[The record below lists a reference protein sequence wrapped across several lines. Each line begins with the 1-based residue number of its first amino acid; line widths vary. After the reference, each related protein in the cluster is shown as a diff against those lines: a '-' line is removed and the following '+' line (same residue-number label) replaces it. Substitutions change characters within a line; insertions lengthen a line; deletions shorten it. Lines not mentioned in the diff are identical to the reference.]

1 MPPLRFSALF
11 ALVCCVGLFATPDV
25 RAQQDGFDA
34 SWYDSNQPYV
44 KVAVTEDGVYQVTG
58 ADLAATGAPISSLQP
73 STLRLFENGR
83 EIPIRYTGAETTG
96 MSAAD
101 AFTFVGQRNR
111 GTDEVWAYNGN
122 PDWQSSTYFSLYTDT
137 THYWLTWGGEA
148 GLRYE
153 TPSNPTTATSIA
165 TFRDTLHLEDDERYH
180 QGDASAAGNP
190 LYTRGEGYYGYRF
203 WHNTQQNTID
213 QSYDVPLQSPTSE
226 ASDVAR
232 VRVRLNGQTR
242 ARHFVSLSLRLQNGG
257 SAALV
262 PVDTVDWDGYAFETL
277 EAAIPQNQLPADGN
291 LRVQLTSSNLFNSPI
306 PNGILLDWIE
316 VTYERALTA
325 TSGELVF
332 TPTEVESAT
341 LTSGQSEAATFVLN
355 GFSGADVEVYNPA
368 DVRLFE
374 AEATGGTHRFT
385 DTPSSDAVYWA
396 VTPSAYRTPDRV
408 ALDRSSD
415 WANPANQAD
424 YLIVTTAALRASA
437 EALAAY
443 RTSEAGGGYEVA
455 ILNIED
461 VFDQFDYGRPTPL
474 ALRRLVRTAE
484 DWAQAPQFLM
494 LWGDALA
501 PSPDRPRETWEV
513 LSYGDAP
520 SDGWFAMQQAG
531 PSDWSESLAI
541 GRIPIRDNET
551 GGLFIQKSETYETTP
566 PQAWQK
572 RALFLAGGTSQA
584 EQNALQT
591 PTLQWSEMTATPPTG
606 LDTLHYFKR
615 ATTALDPTFQDS
627 LEAAIESGVSWMSYF
642 GHSATSTWEI
652 VTEPPRDFD
661 NAGRLPVVLSLGCY
675 TGDFSTG
682 SGGDGDIL
690 SFAEQLVIESL
701 NGSIAHWGSS
711 NLGTIGESAALS
723 STLHE
728 LVFQDTLRTLGLA
741 LQETKAIF
749 NANRTYD
756 LAVKHLLQ
764 YGLIGD
770 PATRIILPARPD
782 FAVTPASIAIASSSP
797 TPADS
802 VLQADVRVQ
811 NFGLVPTDS
820 VLVHLTHRAPSGS
833 ETVYRRKLAPFKRST
848 SASFEVAINDAAV
861 GDNVIR
867 VDVDPDDDFE
877 EASEVNNQAERTQTV
892 FSTGL
897 TLVGPP
903 DFGLL
908 PEPSPTLRVAVSS
921 KAGEQTPVLFQLDV
935 VPTFDSPALRE
946 ERTSASLLATWQ
958 PTGIKDD
965 TPYYWRARVDDPE
978 EPGNWKGAAFTVRED
993 LGRTGWIQQE
1003 RLFVGNEESGFLER
1017 TDEAWRFKQFE
1028 ATVSVATGFGPS
1040 NGQFVVN
1047 GELYERTIRGIAL
1060 LILDGASGAIKGHG
1074 TGATYANSFEDPATA
1089 YQELKALAALAEP
1102 GDYVLARFR
1111 NLSRQGSAEI
1121 PDSVKTILRD
1131 LGSTMIESLTYS
1143 SHWLMISRVGT
1154 PEETVERTTR
1164 SSEIVESAS
1173 FTFSF
1178 GRGET
1183 LSPVIGPAKAWQSL
1197 GWEAD
1202 LSDGDA
1208 IRVDV
1213 LSADGSEVLLSDVT
1227 EPGNLDL
1234 SGISAQEVPFLRLR
1248 ATLSD
1253 SLQRSAP
1260 DLVQWHVA
1268 YEGVPDLA
1276 LDPSS
1281 FRLAADT
1288 LREGATLD
1296 VTVGVANLSDTPAD
1310 VAVLEYYLTN
1320 EANETALVHQDTLR
1334 QLTDPVTRTQS
1345 LPTDGRVGRGQLR
1358 VRVVQPGFQDRTAAN
1373 NVLIR
1378 SFFVQ
1383 GDQTPPRFDVLVEG
1397 ASLPNDPDPVVN
1409 LQDPALPFVPP
1420 NPTIEIEV
1428 EDDDPYAKLSSD
1440 SSAVTVELDG
1450 KRIPYAAFD
1459 VIDTDS
1465 NEVRLRFEPNLG
1477 PADTTHTL
1485 VVTVRDASGNVAPGS
1500 PYQVHFRTQSEAQ
1513 VESLYPYP
1521 NPMNSYTVFAFR
1533 LRGRDAMLFDEFR
1546 LRIYTLTGRLVREFD
1561 LLEEPYHLESGGLRI
1576 NWNKLRWDG
1585 RDEDGDLIATGV
1597 YLYKVFARAE
1607 GEPMRVNNAAG
1618 IEKLVVIR

>member
-1 MPPLRFSALF
+1 MAYLRSCAL
-11 ALVCCVGLFATPDV
+11 LVIACCVAVLATSDV
-25 RAQQDGFDA
+25 RAQRADFDA
-34 SWYDSNQPYV
+34 SWYDSDQPYV
-44 KVAVTEDGVYQVTG
+44 KIAVVEDGVYQVTG
-58 ADLAATGAPISSLQP
+58 ADLAAAGVPTSALQTA
-73 STLRLFENGR
+73 TLRLLENGR
-83 EIPIRYTGAETTG
+83 EIPIRYTGAEGTG
-96 MSAAD
+96 MGAAD

-111 GTDEVWAYNGN
+111 GTDETWAYNDN
-122 PDWQSSTYFSLYTDT
+122 PEWQSSTYFSLYTDT
-137 THYWLTWGGEA
+137 TTYWLTWGGEA

-153 TPSNPTTATSIA
+153 TPPPPTATTTFTTLT
-165 TFRDTLHLEDDERYH
+165 TFRDTLHLEEDDRYH
-180 QGDASAAGNP
+180 KGDASDAGNP

-203 WHNTQQNTID
+203 WHNTQQNTIN
-213 QSYDVPLQSPTSE
+213 QGYDVPLESPTS
-226 ASDVAR
+226 ADDDVAR

-242 ARHFVSLSLRLQNGG
+242 ARHLVSMSLRLQDGG
-257 SAALV
+257 SAALA
-262 PVDTVDWDGYAFETL
+262 PVDTLDWEGYAYGTL
-277 EAAIPQNQLPADGN
+277 EAAIPQSRLPDDGN
-291 LRVQLTSSNLFNSPI
+291 LRVELTSSNLFNSPI

-332 TPTEVESAT
+332 TAEQGGPS
-341 LTSGQSEAATFVLN
+341 TFALD
-355 GFSGADVEVYNPA
+355 GFSAPTVEVYNPA
-368 DVRLFE
+368 DVRVFRALPLAGAHHFND
-374 AEATGGTHRFT
+374 A
-385 DTPSSDAVYWA
+385 PSPGAVYWA
-396 VTPSAYRTPDRV
+396 VAPGGYRAPVRF

-415 WANPANQAD
+415 WANPANRAD

-437 EALAAY
+437 DALAAF
-443 RTSEAGGGYEVA
+443 RTSEVGGGYEVA
-455 ILNIED
+455 VLDVKD

-484 DWAQAPQFLM
+484 GWAQAPRFLM

-501 PSPDRPRETWEV
+501 PSPDRPREPWEV

-541 GRIPIRDNET
+541 GRIPIRDNEA
-551 GGLFIQKSETYETTP
+551 GRLFIEKSELYETTP

-572 RALFLAGGTSQA
+572 RALFLAGGTSEA
-584 EQNALQT
+584 EQRALQT
-591 PTLQWSEMTATPPTG
+591 PTLQWSEMAATPPTG
-606 LDTLHYFKR
+606 MDTLHFFKR

-627 LEAAIESGVSWMSYF
+627 LEAAIERGVSWMSYF

-682 SGGDGDIL
+682 SGGDSDIL
-690 SFAEQLVIESL
+690 SFAEQLVIESE

-728 LVFQDTLRTLGLA
+728 LVFEDSLRTLGLA

-749 NANRTYD
+749 NANRTYN

-770 PATRIILPARPD
+770 PATRIILPTRPD
-782 FAVTPASIAIASSSP
+782 LAVTPASIAITPSSP
-797 TPADS
+797 TPNDG
-802 VLQADVRVQ
+802 VLQVDVRVQ
-811 NFGLVPTDS
+811 NFGLVPADS
-820 VLVHLTHRAPSGS
+820 VLLHLTHRAPSGS
-833 ETVYRRKLAPFKRST
+833 ETVYRQKLAPFKRDT
-848 SASFEVAINDAAV
+848 SASFEVAIDDAAV

-867 VDVDPDDDFE
+867 VDVDPDDAYE

-903 DFGLL
+903 NFGLL
-908 PEPSPTLRVAVSS
+908 PEPSPTLRVAVASGDGDETS
-921 KAGEQTPVLFQLDV
+921 VLFQLDV

-958 PTGIKDD
+958 PSGIQDD
-965 TPYYWRARVDDPE
+965 TPYYWRARIDNPE
-978 EPGNWKGAAFTVRED
+978 EPGNWKEATFTVRED
-993 LGRTGWIQQE
+993 LGKTGWIQQE
-1003 RLFVGNEESGFLER
+1003 ELFTPNEESGFLER
-1017 TDEAWRFKQFE
+1017 TDGAWRFKQFG
-1028 ATVSVATGFGPS
+1028 ATVSVATGIGPS

-1060 LILDGASGAIKGHG
+1060 LILDGTSGTIKGHG
-1074 TGATYANSFEDPATA
+1074 TGATYENSFEDPAAA
-1089 YQELKALAALAEP
+1089 YEEIKALAALAEP

-1121 PDSVKTILRD
+1121 PDSVKAILRD
-1131 LGSTMIESLTYS
+1131 LGSTTTESLTYS
-1143 SHWLMISRVGT
+1143 NHWLMISKVGS
-1154 PEETVERTTR
+1154 PEETVERTTQ

-1173 FTFSF
+1173 LTFSF
-1178 GRGET
+1178 GEGQT
-1183 LSPVIGPAKAWQSL
+1183 LSPVIGPARAWQSL

-1202 LSDGDA
+1202 LTGSDR

-1213 LSADGSEVLLSDVT
+1213 LSADGDEVLLGDVT
-1227 EPGNLDL
+1227 DPGNLDL
-1234 SGISAQEVPFLRLR
+1234 SSIDAREVPFLRLR
-1248 ATLSD
+1248 ATLQD
-1253 SLQRSAP
+1253 TLQRSAP
-1260 DLVQWHVA
+1260 DLIQWHMA
-1268 YEGVPDLA
+1268 YEGVTDLA
-1276 LDPSS
+1276 LDEGA
-1281 FRLAADT
+1281 FQLAADT
-1288 LREGATLD
+1288 LREGAMLD
-1296 VTVGVANLSDTPAD
+1296 VTVGVLSLTGAPAN
-1310 VAVLEYYLTN
+1310 VAVLEYHLTN
-1320 EANETALVHQDTLR
+1320 AANETALVARDTLR
-1334 QLTDPVTRTQS
+1334 NLADAVTRTQA

-1358 VRVVQPGFQDRTAAN
+1358 VRVVQPGFQDPTASN

-1383 GDQTPPRFDVLVEG
+1383 GDQTPPTFDVFVEG
-1397 ASLPNDPDPVVN
+1397 AALPNDPDPVVD

-1450 KRIPYAAFD
+1450 ERIPYAAFD
-1459 VIDTDS
+1459 VIETHD
-1465 NEVRLRFEPNLG
+1465 NEVRLRFEPELG

-1521 NPMNSYTVFAFR
+1521 NPMNNYTVFAFR

-1546 LRIYTLTGRLVREFD
+1546 LRIYTLTGRLVREFN
-1561 LLEEPYHLESGGLRI
+1561 LLEEPYHLDSGGLRI
-1576 NWNKLRWDG
+1576 DWNKLRWDG
-1585 RDEDGDLIATGV
+1585 RDQDGDLIATGV
-1597 YLYKVFARAE
+1597 YLYKVFARVE